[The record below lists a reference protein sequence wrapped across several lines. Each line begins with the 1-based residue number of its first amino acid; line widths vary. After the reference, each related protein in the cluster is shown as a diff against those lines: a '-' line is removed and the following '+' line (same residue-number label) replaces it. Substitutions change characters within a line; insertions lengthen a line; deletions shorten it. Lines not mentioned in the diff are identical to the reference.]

1 MGREKTEKGGK
12 EKEGGLNIATTVANL
27 AFVSD
32 TRLGHWVKPDIQ

>member
-1 MGREKTEKGGK
+1 MRREKTETGGK
-12 EKEGGLNIATTVANL
+12 EKEGGLNIATTFANL